1 MLLPVQ
7 SRTALRDGEFSVS
20 TYVWGVGFIMSS
32 ICIFIRGLTLAQ
44 HVAACLEHVS
54 RGSENSKQITQC
66 QRLVLQDRS
75 LGFQFF
81 ESTCLRGSVL

>member
-32 ICIFIRGLTLAQ
+32 IYIFIRGLTLAQ

-54 RGSENSKQITQC
+54 RGAENSKQITQC
-66 QRLVLQDRS
+66 QRLVFQDRS
-75 LGFQFF
+75 LGFQLI
-81 ESTCLRGSVL
+81 EGT